1 MTRRGL
7 LARSSG
13 LSRQLVVLSRG
24 VRAVNRETRVVT
36 TFSIKL
42 GRSALVKRGR
52 RPVQTIKPS
61 KAKAAEARSS
71 VPWADAPASPGLLVV
86 AIGSKPGAA
95 CAAVPPLA
103 AGGLACGFRLSGSLG
118 RVR

>member
-1 MTRRGL
+1 
-7 LARSSG
+7 
-13 LSRQLVVLSRG
+13 
-24 VRAVNRETRVVT
+24 
-36 TFSIKL
+36 
-42 GRSALVKRGR
+42 
-52 RPVQTIKPS
+52 
-61 KAKAAEARSS
+61 

-103 AGGLACGFRLSGSLG
+103 AGGLACGFRLSGALG